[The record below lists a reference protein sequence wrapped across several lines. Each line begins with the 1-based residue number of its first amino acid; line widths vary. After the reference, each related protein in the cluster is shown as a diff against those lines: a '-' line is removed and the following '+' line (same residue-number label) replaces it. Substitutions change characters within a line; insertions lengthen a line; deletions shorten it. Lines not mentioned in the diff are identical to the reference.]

1 MMKSILFALVAL
13 FATASAF
20 APVHSKTGTTQ
31 LNIVPLKR
39 PDIEYTYEDGLT
51 DLERSQRKTLPAFL
65 TGSAKSNVDK
75 TAITNEYEETS
86 FEIPGWFSAVGS
98 IAGTFIFFAI
108 ARSGVDSST
117 YIN

>member
-1 MMKSILFALVAL
+1 MKTIFALLAL

-20 APVHSKTGTTQ
+20 APVSHVKQATQ

-51 DLERSQRKTLPAFL
+51 DLERTQRTTLPAFL
-65 TGSAKSNVDK
+65 TGSAKSNVDPDS
-75 TAITNEYEETS
+75 ITDE
-86 FEIPGWFSAVGS
+86 FEDIAFELPAWASALGS
-98 IAGTFIFFAI
+98 IAGTFIFFGLVQA
-108 ARSGVDSST
+108 AKDPST